1 MRQLMIAALLAAA
14 PAGAFAQ
21 MLPADL
27 QSIDHDEVYNVNTA
41 NGVSAD
47 HAVRPHLIGDIKP
60 RSVRV
65 AGHTVVLVESSTG
78 DAAAAEPAHPGS

>member
-1 MRQLMIAALLAAA
+1 MRKLMITALLAAA

-27 QSIDHDEVYNVNTA
+27 QSIDRDEAYNVNTA

-47 HAVRPHLIGDIKP
+47 HMVRPHLIGDIKP
-60 RSVRV
+60 HTVRV
-65 AGHTVVLVESSTG
+65 AGRTISLADTMAG
-78 DAAAAEPAHPGS
+78 GATAAEPAHPGS